1 MNKTMDRKIIITL
14 AVLALA
20 YTGLAQA
27 MLNRIEEAYELDLT
41 QISLPTHATGKVTV
55 KACAGCDT
63 VKLRADAR
71 TNYQLGFDSAA
82 VTLRELTNAADAVR
96 DRSATPIFVF
106 YKPESLVVTRI
117 ILGAASR

>member
-41 QISLPTHATGKVTV
+41 
-55 KACAGCDT
+55 
-63 VKLRADAR
+63 
-71 TNYQLGFDSAA
+71 
-82 VTLRELTNAADAVR
+82 
-96 DRSATPIFVF
+96 
-106 YKPESLVVTRI
+106 
-117 ILGAASR
+117 

>member
-55 KACAGCDT
+55 KACAACDT

-71 TNYQLGFDSAA
+71 TTYQLGFDSVG
-82 VTLRELTNAADAVR
+82 VTLRELTDAADAVH
-96 DRSATPIFVF
+96 DRSTTPVFVL
-106 YKPESLVVTRI
+106 YKPESLIVTRI
-117 ILGAASR
+117 ILGATSR